1 MPSVDAFVDGLGGLV
16 IGLAAAVAG
25 GIAHARNS
33 PTAIATLVI
42 CGLILSPFF
51 IVATLTLCFGLAC
64 CVPIAVAGIVIAW
77 LPSWL
82 RNVGAVLSNV
92 RHVIATFWSN
102 LFGLEAVQSAGEMA
116 QANPLLAAGAI
127 GCALMLLPPAL
138 FVLGVAVFFFLLFA
152 PLTVPATAYVCWLAM
167 GRPADEAATMT
178 PSSQAPLPPRDTPT
192 SAPPA
197 TRLPPSVGA
206 AAGENRAPQAGS
218 IPRANSKQGLFHAAR
233 APSEASSAAA

>member
-1 MPSVDAFVDGLGGLV
+1 M
-16 IGLAAAVAG
+16 
-25 GIAHARNS
+25 
-33 PTAIATLVI
+33 
-42 CGLILSPFF
+42 
-51 IVATLTLCFGLAC
+51 
-64 CVPIAVAGIVIAW
+64 
-77 LPSWL
+77 
-82 RNVGAVLSNV
+82 
-92 RHVIATFWSN
+92 RHVIAAFWSN

-206 AAGENRAPQAGS
+206 AAGENRAAGRGHPAGEQQAGPL
-218 IPRANSKQGLFHAAR
+218 PRRAR
-233 APSEASSAAA
+233 SSEASSAAA

>member
-1 MPSVDAFVDGLGGLV
+1 M
-16 IGLAAAVAG
+16 
-25 GIAHARNS
+25 
-33 PTAIATLVI
+33 
-42 CGLILSPFF
+42 
-51 IVATLTLCFGLAC
+51 
-64 CVPIAVAGIVIAW
+64 
-77 LPSWL
+77 
-82 RNVGAVLSNV
+82 RNVGAFLANL
-92 RHVIATFWSN
+92 RHAVGQFWSN
-102 LFGLEAVQSAGEMA
+102 LFALDAVHSAGEMA

-127 GCALMLLPPAL
+127 GVALMLLPPAL

-167 GRPADEAATMT
+167 GRPADEAATTT

-206 AAGENRAPQAGS
+206 AAGENRAPQAGA

>member
-1 MPSVDAFVDGLGGLV
+1 M
-16 IGLAAAVAG
+16 
-25 GIAHARNS
+25 
-33 PTAIATLVI
+33 
-42 CGLILSPFF
+42 
-51 IVATLTLCFGLAC
+51 ATLTLCFGLAC

-82 RNVGAVLSNV
+82 RNVVAVLSNV

-197 TRLPPSVGA
+197 TRLPPSA
-206 AAGENRAPQAGS
+206 ARPPARTGRRRPGPSRGRTASRGS
-218 IPRANSKQGLFHAAR
+218 STPR

>member
-1 MPSVDAFVDGLGGLV
+1 M
-16 IGLAAAVAG
+16 
-25 GIAHARNS
+25 
-33 PTAIATLVI
+33 
-42 CGLILSPFF
+42 
-51 IVATLTLCFGLAC
+51 
-64 CVPIAVAGIVIAW
+64 
-77 LPSWL
+77 
-82 RNVGAVLSNV
+82 LSNV
-92 RHVIATFWSN
+92 RHVVATFWSN

-218 IPRANSKQGLFHAAR
+218 IPPANSKQGLFAAR

>member
-1 MPSVDAFVDGLGGLV
+1 MPSVDAFVDGLGGVV
-16 IGLAAAVAG
+16 IGLAAAIAG

-42 CGLILSPFF
+42 CGLILSPFV

-92 RHVIATFWSN
+92 RHVVATFWSN

-218 IPRANSKQGLFHAAR
+218 IPRANSKQGLFAAR